1 MSDNTHKL
9 LSSLAEDPETL
20 ERFKKDPEGVMKEY
34 GVPEDHQKL
43 ILSGDKEKLA
53 DEAGIDH
60 NKLQFIII

>member
-20 ERFKKDPEGVMKEY
+20 ERFKKDPQGVMKEY

-43 ILSGDKEKLA
+43 ILSGDKAKLA
-53 DEAGIDH
+53 KETGLSDQKMQLVI
-60 NKLQFIII
+60 L